1 MSFRINIFCLILL
14 MLCNT
19 APAQYPVSSIPIEL
33 KDGADMIVRLSEK
46 EIQIKSKGTATIRSH
61 YIFTI
66 MNSAADPFAEMIV
79 HYDKLRKVSGIEG
92 ALYNAEGIKIKTL
105 KKSEV
110 KDYSNT
116 SEANLADDD
125 RVKYHSFGQT
135 TYPYTVE
142 YETTVEYD
150 GLFNLPDWIP
160 VLNENIA
167 IQNSSFKVVAS
178 ADYLL
183 RYKAYNYK
191 AEPVV
196 TEVKKMKEY
205 SWSLSNFAAIKDE
218 PYKPSWHEITP
229 AVFIAPSSFE
239 MQRYPGNMNTW
250 KEFGEFMYRLN
261 AGRDQLPQHIKQ
273 KVHQLTD
280 GISDPKK
287 KVEVLYKFLQQNTRY
302 ISIQL
307 GIGGWQTL
315 DAGFVATN
323 GYGDCK
329 ALSNYMTA
337 LLKEASI
344 PAYPALIR
352 AGRNEDDIID
362 DFSSNQFNHV
372 IVCVPLE
379 KDSIWLECTSQ
390 TTPAGYMGS
399 FTGNRQALLVSESGS
414 TLVNTPVYKPA
425 DNLQNRTIKGTI
437 SEDGALAAD
446 VINYYSGMQQDRLD
460 NMLKQSSNVQFSEY
474 MRTKFDLP
482 SYELVEFNHTSKPG
496 ILPSIEERLKL
507 KVIHYGSITGKR
519 LFINPNILS
528 VSSFKI
534 KDAANRKYDFEIKTG
549 FIDTDSVEIQIPAGY
564 KPESVPSALNIST
577 AFSKY
582 RSEVLIQPGKI
593 IYVRRYEQQAGRI
606 PAAKTKEVAD
616 FFEKIYR
623 SDHSRIVFIK
633 EAP

>member
-1 MSFRINIFCLILL
+1 MTFRINLL
-14 MLCNT
+14 CIVSLFLCN
-19 APAQYPVSSIPIEL
+19 AVLAQYPVSGISTEL
-33 KDGADMIVRLSEK
+33 KDGADMVVRLSEK
-46 EIQIKSKGTATIRSH
+46 EVHIKSKGTAIIRNH
-61 YIFTI
+61 YIYTI
-66 MNSAADPFAEMIV
+66 LNSAADPFAEMVV

-92 ALYNAEGIKIKTL
+92 TLYNAEGIKVKSL
-105 KKSEV
+105 KKNEV

-142 YETTVEYD
+142 YETTVEYE

-167 IQNSSFKVVAS
+167 IQNSSFKVIAN
-178 ADYLL
+178 ADYQL
-183 RYKAYNYK
+183 RYKTYNYTG
-191 AEPVV
+191 EPVI
-196 TEVKKMKEY
+196 TEAKKMKEY
-205 SWSLSNFAAIKDE
+205 VWSLSNFAAIKDE

-229 AVFIAPSSFE
+229 VVFIAPSSFD
-239 MQRYPGNMNTW
+239 MQHYSGNMNTW
-250 KEFGEFMYRLN
+250 KEFGDFMYRLN
-261 AGRDQLPQHIKQ
+261 AGRDQLPQNIKQ

-280 GISDPKK
+280 GISDPRK

-315 DAGFVATN
+315 DANFVATN

-337 LLKEASI
+337 LLKEAAI
-344 PAYPALIR
+344 PSYPALIR
-352 AGRNEDDIID
+352 AGRDEDQIIN

-372 IVCVPLE
+372 VVCVPLG
-379 KDSIWLECTSQ
+379 KDSVWLECTSQ

-399 FTGNRQALLVSESGS
+399 FTGNRQALLVSGSGG
-414 TLVNTPVYKPA
+414 TLVNTPVYKPS
-425 DNLQNRTIKGTI
+425 DNLQNRAIKAII
-437 SEDGALAAD
+437 SEEGGLSAD
-446 VINYYSGMQQDRLD
+446 VTNLYSGIQQDRLD
-460 NMLKQSSNVQFSEY
+460 NMLKQSSNVQFGEY
-474 MRTKFDLP
+474 MRNKFDLP
-482 SYELVEFNHTSKPG
+482 SYELVEFTHSAKPTL
-496 ILPSIEERLKL
+496 IPSIEEKLKL
-507 KVIHYGSITGKR
+507 KVTHYGSVTGKR

-549 FIDTDSVEIQIPAGY
+549 FIDTDTVEIQIPAGY
-564 KPESVPSALNIST
+564 KPESVPTALNIST
-577 AFSKY
+577 NFSKY
-582 RSEVLIQPGKI
+582 RSEILIQPNKV
-593 IYVRRYEQQAGRI
+593 IYVRRYELQAGRI
-606 PAAKTKEVAD
+606 PAAKIKEMAD
-616 FFEKIYR
+616 FFDKVYK

-633 EAP
+633 DTP